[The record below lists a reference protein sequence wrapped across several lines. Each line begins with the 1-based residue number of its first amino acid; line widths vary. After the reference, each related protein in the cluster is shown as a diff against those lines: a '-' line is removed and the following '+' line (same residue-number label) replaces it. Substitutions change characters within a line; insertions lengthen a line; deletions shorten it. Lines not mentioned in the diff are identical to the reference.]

1 MARRRL
7 QQTDWVTVAVL
18 AIAFAGTTAYAY
30 HLPLSRLFSSSKG
43 IITSPLKRTSRN
55 SALTSLPSGA
65 TRCSLTSE
73 HDNHAFL
80 AQSNVP
86 QSNVQG
92 SSEMQRAVSVG
103 VAQGVVPWSGFLP
116 GKERFSRSH
125 VSLKSK
131 AHDAQEMDVGGRSE
145 SMSNITDAM
154 QSNTKRYTAEILGFG
169 KLLLTNIVS
178 STTQQ
183 VCICLMILLQPAHL
197 HV

>member
-18 AIAFAGTTAYAY
+18 AIAFAGTTAYSY
-30 HLPLSRLFSSSKG
+30 HLPLSRLLSSSKG
-43 IITSPLKRTSRN
+43 ITSPLKQTSRH
-55 SALTSLPSGA
+55 SALTSLPAGA

-73 HDNHAFL
+73 HDNHVFF
-80 AQSNVP
+80 AQSKVE
-86 QSNVQG
+86 G
-92 SSEMQRAVSVG
+92 SSEMQSAVSVN
-103 VAQGVVPWSGFLP
+103 VAQGMVPRSSFLP

-131 AHDAQEMDVGGRSE
+131 AHDVQEMDVGGGGRSE
-145 SMSNITDAM
+145 SISNITGAM

-169 KLLLTNIVS
+169 KMLLTNIVS

-183 VCICLMILLQPAHL
+183 VCIRLMILL
-197 HV
+197 

>member
-43 IITSPLKRTSRN
+43 ITSPLKPTSRH

-86 QSNVQG
+86 QSNVEG
-92 SSEMQRAVSVG
+92 SSEMQRAVSVS

-169 KLLLTNIVS
+169 KMLLTNIVS

-183 VCICLMILLQPAHL
+183 VCICLMILLQPSHL